1 MHQSELILLSYAF
14 SHLLH
19 YFSFS
24 NSFFS
29 LTLVFHPFLHSVPLP
44 LSSSLTPSFR
54 LSPSLPHLYL
64 HQSLITSLVIHSPLS
79 FSHHVFFFSFV
90 WYSNIQ
96 NIQNQNIHAYLG
108 ISVYLAMHICAYFIY
123 TSLLWYFSVHSSIK
137 RNQSGVVFGIFDS
150 FLYLG

>member
-29 LTLVFHPFLHSVPLP
+29 LTLVFHPFLRPVLQP
-44 LSSSLTPSFR
+44 LSSFLTPSFR
-54 LSPSLPHLYL
+54 LSPPLPHLYL

-90 WYSNIQ
+90 WYSNITIYIWLYFFRIFMRIWVYQ
-96 NIQNQNIHAYLG
+96 SILLCIFVRILS
-108 ISVYLAMHICAYFIY
+108 ISVY
-123 TSLLWYFSVHSSIK
+123 
-137 RNQSGVVFGIFDS
+137 FGT
-150 FLYLG
+150 FLCIPALRRTNIE